1 MSTKWDA
8 DGYGSI
14 LAKIQDAEAA
24 YREAYLRVHQQDVVN
39 FVSAAKR
46 CGVSIRGIGEYQ
58 QKITDGYRSV
68 QNLVQNMQVH
78 QAEYIAALEQGKQNI
93 QNQAMTAHAYGWIN
107 MAAAVSYDASA
118 AYRFAQSGKS
128 FSADYNDLSAF
139 MQTEEYK
146 TAMQKAGVAKWSDT
160 ALILDTLVPGLGLG
174 SADDYTRGLLEGGL
188 SSILDGL
195 PGVTEKAAYD
205 GTLDEL
211 GAALGID
218 NLDKWVSEIR
228 NGLSA
233 YGANWKEFVD
243 SDVYKTALKEIEDD
257 EMRRVFAD
265 ALEKMFTH
273 PGSKAAYQSAD
284 CIGTFTDVLDITD
297 LCIDVALRCVND
309 YSVQVGYLDALE
321 EGILQAGFSSGPL
334 LELIDEMRRNY
345 TDEFAYALDKTSD
358 YLWKEARNGIV
369 GEVMKQVGKYLPVVK
384 STNLGLKVVSG
395 GATLLWNDEISA
407 YEKLAGLSQYD
418 RCLTASYENYVR
430 MMADG
435 VATEQDVAQADKL
448 FELLRATKAREYEY
462 MIELSG
468 DGAQKQS
475 YQAKLDA
482 LNGNDDGRFGGGGGD
497 SRL

>member
-1 MSTKWDA
+1 
-8 DGYGSI
+8 
-14 LAKIQDAEAA
+14 
-24 YREAYLRVHQQDVVN
+24 
-39 FVSAAKR
+39 
-46 CGVSIRGIGEYQ
+46 
-58 QKITDGYRSV
+58 
-68 QNLVQNMQVH
+68 
-78 QAEYIAALEQGKQNI
+78 
-93 QNQAMTAHAYGWIN
+93 MT
-107 MAAAVSYDASA
+107 AAVSYDASA
-118 AYRFAQSGKS
+118 AYRFAQSGKR
-128 FSADYNDLSAF
+128 FSEDYNDLSAF

-146 TAMQKAGVAKWSDT
+146 AAMQKAGVAKWSDT

-174 SADDYTRGLLEGGL
+174 SVDDYTRGLLESGM

-195 PGVTEKAAYD
+195 PGVTEKAEYD
-205 GTLDEL
+205 GTLEEL
-211 GAALGID
+211 GTALGID
-218 NLDKWVSEIR
+218 NMDNWVSEIK

-233 YGANWKEFVD
+233 YGANWEAFVD
-243 SDVYKTALKEIEDD
+243 SDVYKAALEEIEDD
-257 EMRRVFAD
+257 EMRGVFSD
-265 ALEKMFTH
+265 ALEKMFTN

-284 CIGTFTDVLDITD
+284 VIGTFTDVLDIAD

-321 EGILQAGFSSGPL
+321 EGLLQAGFSSGPV

-369 GEVMKQVGKYLPVVK
+369 GEAVKQVGEVVKQAGRYLPVVK

-395 GATLLWNDEISA
+395 GAKLLWNDEISA

-418 RCLTASYENYVR
+418 RCLTISYENYVR

-448 FELLRATKAREYEY
+448 FELLRATKAKEYEY

-468 DGAQKQS
+468 DGAQKQR
-475 YQAKLDA
+475 YQAKLDK
-482 LNGNDDGRFGGGGGD
+482 LNGNDEGRFGGGGGG
-497 SRL
+497 SRF